1 VAEIAAHRGARCE
14 RLREPRGLNAAR
26 NAGVAAAAAEL
37 VVLVDDDVE
46 APPGWLDALLAG
58 AAAAPDH
65 EVLGGPIRPRLEGAE
80 LRLCGREDPPITA
93 LDLGGEDRD
102 ADMVWG
108 ANMAVRRSAFE
119 RLGPFEEGETGTGDE
134 EDWVRRYRRA
144 GGRVRYVAAAGLD
157 HRRAGSDARLPGLA
171 RAAYRRGRTARRYDE
186 RRGDVQPPTRELR
199 TLAGCAWHTVRRR
212 CANGV
217 VMGAHAAGRVAEA
230 LDPAPVGGPDFV
242 SGRSGTVVGRR
253 AALAAA
259 ADFALDAREAIG
271 GRRARLRRA
280 AAEIP
285 RRGVLVVGLERPEH
299 RALAEAAR
307 AELRR
312 SRHDVELALAPVVPG
327 LGKFE
332 NLNALLERYP
342 AKGHDWLL
350 VVDDDVELPGAF
362 LDVLLFCA
370 ERFELRLAQP
380 AHRRRSHAAWG
391 VTRRQPDSV
400 VRETSFVEIG
410 PVTAFHRDTFEALLP
425 FPDLRMGWG
434 LDLHWAALARDRG
447 WRMGVVD
454 AVPIAHRARPAAIA
468 YDREGAVA
476 EAREFLADRPYVP
489 RREAERTLAI
499 HRTW

>member
-1 VAEIAAHRGARCE
+1 M
-14 RLREPRGLNAAR
+14 
-26 NAGVAAAAAEL
+26 
-37 VVLVDDDVE
+37 
-46 APPGWLDALLAG
+46 
-58 AAAAPDH
+58 
-65 EVLGGPIRPRLEGAE
+65 
-80 LRLCGREDPPITA
+80 CGREDPPITA
-93 LDLGGEDRD
+93 LDLGAEDRD
-102 ADMVWG
+102 VDMLWG
-108 ANMAVRRSAFE
+108 ANLAIRRGAFQ
-119 RLGPFEEGETGTGDE
+119 RLGPFEEGETGAGDE

-157 HRRAGSDARLPGLA
+157 HRRAGRDARLPGLA
-171 RAAYRRGRTARRYDE
+171 RAAYHRGRTARRYDD

-199 TLAGCAWHTVRRR
+199 ALAGCAWHTVRRR

-217 VMGAHAAGRVAEA
+217 VMGAHAAGRIAEA

-259 ADFALDAREAIG
+259 ADFGLDAREAIS

-280 AAEIP
+280 AREIP
-285 RRGVLVVGLERPEH
+285 RRHVLVLGLERPEH
-299 RALAEAAR
+299 RALAEAAG
-307 AELRR
+307 AELGR
-312 SRHDVELALAPVVPG
+312 SRHEIEFALAPVVPG

-332 NLNALLERYP
+332 NLNALLERRP
-342 AKGHDWLL
+342 ADGHDWLL
-350 VVDDDVELPGAF
+350 VIDDDVELPKAF

-370 ERFELRLAQP
+370 ERFDLRLAQP

-434 LDLHWAALARDRG
+434 LDLHWAALARERG

-454 AVPIAHRARPAAIA
+454 AVAIGHRVRPAAVG